1 MWIKIY
7 SLRIKT
13 PRKMP
18 GQCKYLIFS
27 YSVANLTCMFSNAK
41 DIGYGTN
48 IKRQACTP
56 NGNYYTYQEYVSY
69 EIVPGIMVDMG
80 NYICS
85 SGSITTTEAKS
96 FSIGFS
102 VSFAVSQE
110 VKSFASSFLP
120 SGTFTWSES
129 YVVP

>member
-1 MWIKIY
+1 
-7 SLRIKT
+7 
-13 PRKMP
+13 
-18 GQCKYLIFS
+18 
-27 YSVANLTCMFSNAK
+27 MFSNAK

-69 EIVPGIMVDMG
+69 EIVPGIMVDIG

-85 SGSITTTEAKS
+85 SGSIMTTEAKS
-96 FSIGFS
+96 FSIGFL

-120 SGTFTWSES
+120 SGTFTWSKS